1 MNDSHYHSALDKL
14 HIGLI
19 SNMYPKQR
27 VRDAFILKKLSDYY
41 FSKLIP
47 DFFYHTP
54 LSSNYYPTIVATRV
68 TLSLTFLFS
77 FSYFM
82 YKTSLAKHKEDSKKY
97 SFSLMSR
104 KYLDFERETILHE
117 KNTKKKIMIN

>member
-1 MNDSHYHSALDKL
+1 MNEAHFHSVFDKL

-19 SNMYPKQR
+19 SHMYPTNK
-27 VRDAFILKKLSDYY
+27 VRDAFVLKKLSDYY

-68 TLSLTFLFS
+68 TLSLAFLLG
-77 FSYFM
+77 FSYFA
-82 YKTSLAKHKEDSKKY
+82 YQRSLSSKKDKSKKY
-97 SFSLMSR
+97 SFNVFTH
-104 KYLDFERETILHE
+104 KYLTFEKEMILNE
-117 KNTKKKIMIN
+117 KNSKKKIIL